1 MIEATCP
8 YPLFLTGDKRLKS
21 GRHSKPKLVYEGGL
35 VLAVD
40 LNFDP
45 GFKRRLVCRESN
57 RVGHCV
63 LKA

>member
-8 YPLFLTGDKRLKS
+8 YPLFLTGDKRLES
-21 GRHSKPKLVYEGGL
+21 RRHSKPKLVYEGGL

-57 RVGHCV
+57 RVRHFI